1 MTNSEWCP
9 ADFESRQRA
18 IRPKE
23 PGAHVERQLSLGGKQ
38 AELAAK
44 GWKGRVRERYHQQT
58 WEEPLIYDLGSPG
71 ERGILPPVIDST
83 VRAEVGDPVAL
94 VPAGMLRTDPP
105 ALPQVAQP
113 QIMRHYTRLSQ
124 ELLAEDSAIL
134 LSQGTCSMKY
144 SSKVNERL
152 VNMEEHLELHPRQDE
167 DTVQGI
173 LEVLYQFSEC
183 LKAISGLDGVS
194 LQPASG
200 SQGVFSNARTIRRY
214 HEDSG
219 LGLDQKDEV
228 VTTIF
233 SHPCCPAIPHMAGY
247 KVITV
252 YPDDTGYGSLDK
264 FKAAINE
271 RTAALQI
278 CCPDDTGILHPQI
291 DKICELVHEAGGL
304 AVLDAANANGFFGWY
319 KAADAGFDM
328 VHWNLH
334 KSFSS
339 PHGTG
344 GPGGGPVAVSKAL
357 EKYLPVPVPAYDA
370 TNDRYYLDWDRP
382 HSIGKVRSF
391 YGNIGVILRSYAWLM
406 SLGPDGLRTVSDIA
420 VLNNNYL
427 RKLFAEIRGVA
438 MWYTEPRR
446 MHEIRWSFEQLQ
458 KETGVGVVEVGSR
471 LSDYG
476 IGAPFFSHHPWIVP
490 EPMTPEPTETYSKA
504 EVEEFA
510 AVVNR
515 VCEEA
520 YSDPDLV
527 KSAPHKSAWGLMDYG
542 VPADFSG
549 LATSRRAFL
558 NRCQDVAAD

>member
-1 MTNSEWCP
+1 M
-9 ADFESRQRA
+9 
-18 IRPKE
+18 
-23 PGAHVERQLSLGGKQ
+23 
-38 AELAAK
+38 
-44 GWKGRVRERYHQQT
+44 
-58 WEEPLIYDLGSPG
+58 
-71 ERGILPPVIDST
+71 
-83 VRAEVGDPVAL
+83 
-94 VPAGMLRTDPP
+94 
-105 ALPQVAQP
+105 
-113 QIMRHYTRLSQ
+113 
-124 ELLAEDSAIL
+124 
-134 LSQGTCSMKY
+134 
-144 SSKVNERL
+144 
-152 VNMEEHLELHPRQDE
+152 
-167 DTVQGI
+167 
-173 LEVLYQFSEC
+173 
-183 LKAISGLDGVS
+183 
-194 LQPASG
+194 
-200 SQGVFSNARTIRRY
+200 
-214 HEDSG
+214 
-219 LGLDQKDEV
+219 
-228 VTTIF
+228 
-233 SHPCCPAIPHMAGY
+233 
-247 KVITV
+247 
-252 YPDDTGYGSLDK
+252 LDK

-304 AVLDAANANGFFGWY
+304 AVLDAANTNGFFGWY

-490 EPMTPEPTETYSKA
+490 ETHDPGADRDLLQSRSGGVRCGRESRLRGSLLGPRSG
-504 EVEEFA
+504 EVG
-510 AVVNR
+510 
-515 VCEEA
+515 
-520 YSDPDLV
+520 
-527 KSAPHKSAWGLMDYG
+527 SAQICMGVDGL
-542 VPADFSG
+542 PASGDFGG
-549 LATSRRAFL
+549 LATSRRALL
-558 NRCQDVAAD
+558 NRCQDVAVD